1 MKQVLRFLVVAMICT
16 SGFAGG
22 ALLWSHS
29 AKAADAAA
37 EAAAGAPAPAAEG
50 SSGGGVVGLKPVP
63 AYDMP
68 KDEFEAKTREF
79 EDTPAGDRY
88 AAYSI
93 RIPIEWQQAKA
104 TDEEKGGQSLSGGS
118 GNLFGEVARFYGP
131 SLLDSRTYF
140 AIQTAELAH
149 DITARNWFL
158 NYIFESG
165 YTLQYMTEISD
176 QKIEALYVEIKDDTS
191 YVVRAIAAINGTRI
205 VMLLYS
211 VPEPKW
217 MEERSMQDNVL
228 RSFAFQNKV
237 DMVIEDRRTY
247 AFLDLLRFD
256 YPSSWRLMAPNIFSV
271 EEMEATILSSP
282 DGKTVSGQI
291 DVHVFST
298 ELETTLAQEV
308 KELQEVVEERG
319 LIIGKLLETPTK
331 FKVHDHIYFSRVEVY
346 EANDK
351 NQALIDHEYWIGVLM
366 EDRYF
371 YIVTMLTPART
382 ADFYGW
388 ATNTEAFQ
396 SVIETLRP

>member
-1 MKQVLRFLVVAMICT
+1 MKQVLRFLVVAMICA

-22 ALLWSHS
+22 ALVRSHS
-29 AKAADAAA
+29 AEAADAAA
-37 EAAAGAPAPAAEG
+37 TAGAPAPAAEG
-50 SSGGGVVGLKPVP
+50 SGGEGMAGLKPVP
-63 AYDMP
+63 AFDMP

-79 EDTPAGDRY
+79 KDAPAGDQY
-88 AAYSI
+88 IAYSI
-93 RIPIEWQQAKA
+93 RIPIDWQQAKA
-104 TDEEKGGQSLSGGS
+104 PEEERGGQGLSGGS

-140 AIQTAELAH
+140 TIQTAELSH

-165 YTLQYMTEISD
+165 FTLQYMTEVSD
-176 QKIEALYVEIKDDTS
+176 HKIEALYVEIRGDTS

-217 MEERSMQDNVL
+217 MEERPMQDNVL
-228 RSFAFQNKV
+228 RSFAFQNKADTV
-237 DMVIEDRRTY
+237 VEDRRTY

-256 YPSSWRLMAPNIFSV
+256 YPASWRLLAPNIFSV
-271 EEMEATILSSP
+271 EEMEATVLSSP
-282 DGKTVSGQI
+282 DGKAVGGQI

-298 ELETTLAQEV
+298 ELDTTLAQEV
-308 KELQEVVEERG
+308 KKLQGLVEERG
-319 LIIGKLLETPTK
+319 LVIGKLVETPTK
-331 FKVHDHIYFSRVEVY
+331 FKVYDHIYFSRVEVY

-351 NQALIDHEYWIGVLM
+351 SQALIDHEYWIGVLM

-388 ATNTEAFQ
+388 ATNTEAFET
-396 SVIETLRP
+396 VIESLRP